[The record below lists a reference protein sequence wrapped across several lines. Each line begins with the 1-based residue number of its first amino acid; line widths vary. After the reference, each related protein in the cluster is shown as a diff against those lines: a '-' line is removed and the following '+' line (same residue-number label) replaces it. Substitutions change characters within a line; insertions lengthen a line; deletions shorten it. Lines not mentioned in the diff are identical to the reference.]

1 MAGTQN
7 TPIRLL
13 LLGAVRQLG
22 RAHGYRIRSELE
34 SWGAT
39 DWSIVKPGS
48 IYAGLKQLAK
58 EDLLRAHGSGASAA
72 GGPPRADYSLTPAGE
87 AAFFELLR
95 TALRSHTQP
104 TGVLMAGLGFIT
116 ALPRAEAIGL
126 LAERADAF
134 AEWQRGVADYWT
146 PDASSAEWGAVGEVM
161 RLWTDAS
168 AWNRTWTLDLIKR
181 LRAGELIM
189 ADDR

>member
-13 LLGAVRQLG
+13 ILGAVRQLG
-22 RAHGYRIRSELE
+22 RAHGYRIRTELE

-58 EDLLRAHGSGASAA
+58 EGLLEAHGSGASEA

-87 AAFFELLR
+87 QAFFELLR
-95 TALRSHTQP
+95 SALRSHTQT
-104 TGVLMAGLGFIT
+104 TGVLMAGIGFVT
-116 ALPRAEAIGL
+116 ALPRAEAITL
-126 LAERADAF
+126 LEERAAAF
-134 AEWQRGVADYWT
+134 AEWEQGVADYWT
-146 PDASSAEWGAVGEVM
+146 PDAPSAEWGAIGEVL
-161 RLWTDAS
+161 RLWSDTS
-168 AWNRTWTLDLIKR
+168 SWNRTWTLGLIER